1 MGLDRIFGISGSALN
16 AQTTRLNTIAS
27 NLANAGSV
35 ANNEKDAFRAKRTV
49 FQAVLDQQFKDT
61 EGKSTPYNG
70 GVRIASLVD
79 DPSPIRKVYE
89 PGSPVADKE
98 GYIYTGNVNEM
109 TEMVE
114 MMAASRSYQNNVE
127 VVNTAR
133 QLMMR
138 TVDIIR
144 S

>member
-1 MGLDRIFGISGSALN
+1 
-16 AQTTRLNTIAS
+16 
-27 NLANAGSV
+27 V

>member
-1 MGLDRIFGISGSALN
+1 MGLDNIFGVAGSALN
-16 AQTTRLNTIAS
+16 AQTARLNTIAS

-35 ANNEKDAFRAKRTV
+35 ASSEKDAFRAKRTV
-49 FQAVLDQQFKDT
+49 FKAVLDDQMNAQKPD
-61 EGKSTPYNG
+61 PYSG
-70 GVRIASLVD
+70 GVKVQSLTD
-79 DPSPIRKVYE
+79 DPSPVRRVFE
-89 PGSPVADKE
+89 PGSPVADKD
-98 GYIYTGNVNEM
+98 GYVYASNVNEM

-138 TVDIIR
+138 TLDTIR

>member
-1 MGLDRIFGISGSALN
+1 MGIDRIFGVAGSALN
-16 AQTTRLNTIAS
+16 AQTTRLNTVAS

-35 ANNEKDAFRAKRTV
+35 AGSEQDAFRAKRTV
-49 FQAVLDQQFKDT
+49 FKAVLESQQ
-61 EGKSTPYNG
+61 GKANPNVG
-70 GVRIASLVD
+70 GVAVSSLTD
-79 DPSPIRKVYE
+79 DPSPVRRVYE
-89 PGSPVADKE
+89 PGSPMADKE
-98 GYIYTGNVNEM
+98 GYIYASNVNEM

-138 TVDIIR
+138 TIDIIR